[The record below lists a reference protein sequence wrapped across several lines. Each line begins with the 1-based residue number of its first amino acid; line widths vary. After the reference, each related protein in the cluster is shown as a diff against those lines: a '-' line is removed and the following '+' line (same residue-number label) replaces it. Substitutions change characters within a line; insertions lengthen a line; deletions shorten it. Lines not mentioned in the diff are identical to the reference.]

1 MRTFVLWVSR
11 YTHGDLRFGAIHVC
25 SDVERSTVAA
35 GLTPDP
41 WWEKVALKQLVKR
54 DPGSVPVAARADYED
69 GVLVKWSWRKV
80 FLVQVFVVSQTLLC
94 LFSFLKDYLSGPA
107 MTVGVGVFGEDVMYV
122 GVVICMGRGQQC
134 ETLFS
139 SLWTD
144 DVSSLYTVDLW

>member
-1 MRTFVLWVSR
+1 MRTFVLWVSP

-25 SDVERSTVAA
+25 SDVKRSTVAA

-107 MTVGVGVFGEDVMYV
+107 MTVGVGVFGEDVMWAWSYV
-122 GVVICMGRGQQC
+122 WAVA
-134 ETLFS
+134 S
-139 SLWTD
+139 S
-144 DVSSLYTVDLW
+144 VRLYFPLYEPMTSAVYIR